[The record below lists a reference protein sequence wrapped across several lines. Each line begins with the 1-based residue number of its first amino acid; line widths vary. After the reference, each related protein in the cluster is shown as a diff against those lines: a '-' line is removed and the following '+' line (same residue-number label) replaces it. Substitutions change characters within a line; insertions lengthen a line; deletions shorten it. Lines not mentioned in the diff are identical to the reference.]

1 MKEYN
6 ETPASEALGL
16 TRRGLLTAAFPAFMM
31 YALLGEARIA
41 LAKSG
46 REEPQTWIDEQQ
58 ELAETL
64 AGGQIDPVTWC
75 REVEA
80 LSARVDIAELL
91 ATARLAA
98 DDLAKPG
105 GPNDPQKRMVRF
117 ADASGRQHRLSYGAA
132 LFAFQPENVI
142 TPHAHRNMVSAHLV
156 VDGSFHIRTYDRVR
170 DEKNGIVIKPAE
182 DFVAGVGKISTM
194 CADRHNIHWFVPQG
208 GPAMTLDVVIDG
220 LSTKGERYE
229 ITALD
234 PVGGKALKD
243 GSILAPI
250 LSFDAAS
257 AKYTADI

>member
-6 ETPASEALGL
+6 EKPASEILGL
-16 TRRGLLTAAFPAFMM
+16 TRRGVLTAAFPAFMV
-31 YALLGEARIA
+31 YALLGEVRSAQ
-41 LAKSG
+41 AKSG
-46 REEPQTWIDEQQ
+46 KELPQIWIDEQQ

-64 AGGQIDPVTWC
+64 TGGQIDTVSWC

-98 DDLAKPG
+98 DDTAKAG
-105 GPNDPQKRMVRF
+105 GSNDPQKRLVRF
-117 ADASGRQHRLSYGAA
+117 ADALGRPRRLTYGAA

-156 VDGSFHIRTYDRVR
+156 VDGSFRVRTYDRIR
-170 DEKNGIVIKPAE
+170 DEKNGIVIKPTE
-182 DFVAGVGKISTM
+182 DFVAGVGKITTM
-194 CADRHNIHWFVPQG
+194 CAERHNIHWFVPQG

-220 LSTKGERYE
+220 LSGKGERYE

-234 PVGGKALKD
+234 PLGGKPLKD
-243 GSILAPI
+243 GSILAPAM
-250 LSFDAAS
+250 SFEAAS
-257 AKYTADI
+257 AKYTADV